1 MEKWSN
7 FLIYIQKIQW
17 ITNERE
23 IDGSEEKKHILMLKI
38 WRDDMINK
46 WEWKKK
52 LELDEK

>member
-38 WRDDMINK
+38 GRDDMINK

>member
-7 FLIYIQKIQW
+7 FLIHIQKIQW

-23 IDGSEEKKHILMLKI
+23 IDVCEEKKHILMLKI